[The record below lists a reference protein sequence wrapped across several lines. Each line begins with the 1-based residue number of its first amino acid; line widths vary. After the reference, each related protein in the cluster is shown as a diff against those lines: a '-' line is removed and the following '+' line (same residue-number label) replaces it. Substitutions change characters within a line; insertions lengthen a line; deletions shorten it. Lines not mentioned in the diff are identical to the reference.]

1 MILVTGGAGYIGAV
15 TVRELLDKG
24 YAVRVLDKFL
34 YGDYPLTEVKS
45 RIEAVQGDIVDID
58 DALLDG
64 VQAVIHL
71 AGLSN
76 DPTAEFNPA
85 ANHRLNTVATEAIA
99 EACKRKGVK
108 RFIFASSCSI
118 YDRGF
123 MAVDALQDEDTP
135 VEPRAAYATSKH
147 AAEQILLKLADKNFQ
162 PVLLR
167 QGTVFGW
174 SPRMRY
180 DLVVN
185 TFVKSAFEQGK
196 LTVHCGG
203 EMWRPLVDVTDIS
216 KAYLACLQ
224 ADINLIGGQTFNLV
238 QKNYRILE
246 LAHWVRKALKGIID
260 VEIEVEYGS
269 QTARDYRV
277 SGAKI
282 EKVLGFR
289 PTRGVEDSAREMA
302 EKAQKG
308 IFADFHNPRY
318 YNIKWLE
325 MLVDIKAHLD
335 RIGPIFG

>member
-24 YAVRVLDKFL
+24 YAVRVLDQFL
-34 YGDYPLTEVKS
+34 YGDYPLTEFKH
-45 RIEAVQGDIVDID
+45 RIESVQGDICKMD

-64 VQAVIHL
+64 VSAVIHL

-123 MAVDALQDEDTP
+123 LAVDAMQDEDTP

-147 AAEQILLKLADKNFQ
+147 AAEQILLKLTDKHFQ

-185 TFVKSAFEQGK
+185 TFVKSAFETGK

-203 EMWRPLVDVTDIS
+203 EMWRPLVDVNDVA
-216 KAYLACLQ
+216 KCYLTCLQ
-224 ADINLIGGQTFNLV
+224 ADLDTIGGQIFNLS

-246 LAHWVRKALKGIID
+246 LAHWVRKALQGIIAVD
-260 VEIEVEYGS
+260 IDVEYGS
-269 QTARDYRV
+269 RTARDYRV
-277 SGAKI
+277 STAKI

-289 PTRGVEDSAREMA
+289 ATRGVEESAREIA
-302 EKAQKG
+302 EKVKAG

-325 MLVDIKAHLD
+325 MLVEVQEHLK
-335 RIGPIFG
+335 RIGPIF